1 VAYVRRA
8 LLFLTNESR
17 LFRSAVPIH
26 LVALLQP
33 SLMYALMT
41 LILVTPTFDM
51 VISRPTT
58 PEGRAL
64 VQAMRQVGSP
74 VGEPYINPVVTH
86 EPDLGQSIQKVTV
99 DTRDG
104 VPTATQHFAL
114 VDSNQVKNYRNRLTA
129 AALKLWN
136 DQLGGR
142 AVTIRERPWLPR
154 DIPYKVYFGMALL
167 PMATFLASSLIG
179 AVLTA
184 QDFEQGTVL
193 EYSLSPAP
201 LALVLGA
208 RLCRLLLTGLLSAA
222 PLVLTMG
229 LMTGFWPRQPA
240 VLALVLVPIA
250 TLGGCLG
257 MTAALLLQSTI
268 PSFVIALGTS
278 LAAWIMGG
286 AFGLPAGF
294 SSLYAQLSHLSPNSY
309 TIELL
314 FPQYYGIEIGSP
326 VDATLA
332 LILASVAAAALTT
345 AAYRRKVPSSRG
357 MVINHRPRSGL
368 T

>member
-1 VAYVRRA
+1 VAHVRRTF
-8 LLFLTNESR
+8 LFLANEFR

-51 VISRPTT
+51 VIRRPTT
-58 PEGRAL
+58 AEGLAL
-64 VQAMRQVGSP
+64 VQAMYQVGSP
-74 VGEPYINPVVTH
+74 VGEAYINPVITD
-86 EPDLGQSIQKVTV
+86 EPNLGQSIQVVTV
-99 DTRDG
+99 EKGDG
-104 VPTATQHFAL
+104 IPTAIQHFAL

-136 DQLGGR
+136 ERLGGR

-154 DIPYKVYFGMALL
+154 DIPYKVYFGLALL

-201 LALVLGA
+201 LRLVLGA

-222 PLVLTMG
+222 PLVLTIG
-229 LMTGFWPRQPA
+229 LMTGFWPNQPA
-240 VLALVLVPIA
+240 LLILILVPVA

-257 MTAALLLQSTI
+257 TTAALLLQSTI

-286 AFGLPAGF
+286 AFGLPVGF

-326 VDATLA
+326 LGATLA
-332 LILASVAAAALTT
+332 LILASVAAVALT
-345 AAYRRKVPSSRG
+345 AAAHRRKVHLAR
-357 MVINHRPRSGL
+357 HRP
-368 T
+368 